1 MSLESSSVPERPG
14 TPRSAD
20 RATVPPWD
28 DEPSGIRRQAAE
40 IAGIVLADSAP
51 EQASAR
57 KLLREHLAAH
67 PGRPEIAL
75 AEHLIAIRSLPS
87 VREEVQRVPSASGTP
102 GPETRKNLSSRLE
115 RVLKDRTLTT
125 AFQPI
130 RDLTTNPAP
139 VVGVEAFT
147 RVFDEGGDTAADWF
161 AEASEVQMRSDL
173 EFAALESALASA
185 RNLPE
190 HLYVALKLAPATCL
204 DPLLPG
210 LLEDSPLAL
219 DRMVL
224 ELTDALTVEQPAALV
239 AALAPL
245 RRRGLRL
252 AIEHVGSY
260 FDSIRHVR
268 NLRPDIIKL
277 DRNLIHGI
285 PTDIHRHALGEA
297 MVWLAEETGAAVIA
311 EGIETSDE
319 LAAVTDIGITAGQ
332 GYYLGR
338 PSTRPRDWASWIN
351 PVRDLQP
358 LVEADSAG
366 PSSVPAEK
374 TISPSPRNRQRGD
387 RQR

>member
-1 MSLESSSVPERPG
+1 MSLEPSSVPERPG
-14 TPRSAD
+14 TQRPAD
-20 RATVPPWD
+20 RASVPPWD

-40 IAGIVLADSAP
+40 IAEIVLADSAP

-57 KLLREHLAAH
+57 KLLREHLAVH

-75 AEHLIAIRSLPS
+75 AEHLITIRSLPG
-87 VREEVQRVPSASGTP
+87 VRSEVQSVPSASGTP
-102 GPETRKNLSSRLE
+102 GPETRKSLSSRLE

-130 RDLTTNPAP
+130 RDLTTNTAP

-147 RVFDEGGDTAADWF
+147 RVFDEGGDTAEDWF

-210 LLEDSPLAL
+210 LLEESPLAL

-252 AIEHVGSY
+252 AIDHVGSY

-285 PTDIHRHALGEA
+285 PTDIHRYALGEA

-338 PSTRPRDWASWIN
+338 PTTRPRDWASWNN
-351 PVRDLQP
+351 PARDHQP

-366 PSSVPAEK
+366 PSSVQAEK